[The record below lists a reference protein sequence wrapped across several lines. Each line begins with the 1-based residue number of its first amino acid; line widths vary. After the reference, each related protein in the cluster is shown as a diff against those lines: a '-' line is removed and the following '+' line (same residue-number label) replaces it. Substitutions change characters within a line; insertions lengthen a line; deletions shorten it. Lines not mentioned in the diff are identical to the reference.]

1 MSFRLRLVPPHRPP
15 EDAAR
20 NTAERPTARLHAG
33 GERVSAAGWTDSTDT
48 HDIDGSWRGVIQAHG
63 GLHGGTLRAPW
74 WARS

>member
-1 MSFRLRLVPPHRPP
+1 MSFRLRLVPLQRPS
-15 EDAAR
+15 AT
-20 NTAERPTARLHAG
+20 TAERPTVRLRAG
-33 GERVSAAGWTDSTDT
+33 GDRVPDANWTDCIDT

>member
-1 MSFRLRLVPPHRPP
+1 MSFRLRLVPPSRPT
-15 EDAAR
+15 EA
-20 NTAERPTARLHAG
+20 TAERPTVRLRAG
-33 GERVSAAGWTDSTDT
+33 GERVPAANWTDRTDT